1 MKLSFNQLAGWKQDV
16 NGLIQSL
23 ERSSDESDRLNDY
36 YDCLVE
42 CDDNQASRKRICKSI
57 LL

>member
-1 MKLSFNQLAGWKQDV
+1 MIVSYNQLAGWKQDV

-42 CDDNQASRKRICKSI
+42 CDDNQASCKRICKSI